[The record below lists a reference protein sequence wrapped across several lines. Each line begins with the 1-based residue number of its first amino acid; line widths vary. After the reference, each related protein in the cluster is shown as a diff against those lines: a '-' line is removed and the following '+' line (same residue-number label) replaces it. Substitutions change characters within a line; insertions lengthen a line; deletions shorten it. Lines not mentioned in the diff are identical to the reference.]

1 MTKTIFVDV
10 DTQLDF
16 LCPAGALYA
25 PGAEKVAPALA
36 ALTRYAAAHGIKIV
50 STVDAHSENDPEFQI
65 WKPHCVAGTAGQQK
79 LSSTLLENRCV
90 MPNAGQFDAAATGA
104 AQQVIVEKQAV
115 DPFTNAHL
123 VSVVESLDASRF
135 IVYGL
140 VTEVCVH
147 HMVLGLLRHNPSV
160 EIVTDAIRP
169 FSATAGE
176 QALAQ
181 LIAAGAKLTNI
192 AAITG

>member
-1 MTKTIFVDV
+1 MNTVFIDV

-25 PGAEKVAPALA
+25 PGAEKIAPALA
-36 ALTRYAAAHGIKIV
+36 ALTSYAAQHGIKIV
-50 STVDAHSENDPEFQI
+50 STVDAHTENDPEFQI

-79 LSSTLLENRCV
+79 ISSSLLEKRCV
-90 MPNAGQFDAAATGA
+90 IPNEGQFDAAAAGA
-104 AQQVIVEKQAV
+104 SQQVIVEKQTV

-123 VSVVESLDASRF
+123 VSVVQSLSPCRF
-135 IVYGL
+135 VVYGL
-140 VTEVCVH
+140 VTEVCIH
-147 HMVLGLLRHNPSV
+147 HAVLGLLRHNPSV

-169 FSATAGE
+169 FSETAGE
-176 QALAQ
+176 QAITKLV
-181 LIAAGAKLTNI
+181 AAGAKLTNV

>member
-1 MTKTIFVDV
+1 MNTVFVDV

-25 PGAEKVAPALA
+25 LGAEKVAPALA
-36 ALTRYAAAHGIKIV
+36 ALTSYAAEHGIKIV
-50 STVDAHSENDPEFQI
+50 STIDAHTENDPEFQI

-79 LSSTLLENRCV
+79 ISLSLLEKRCV
-90 MPNAGQFDAAATGA
+90 IPNEGQFDDAAANA
-104 AQQVIVEKQAV
+104 SQQVIVEKQTV

-123 VSVVESLDASRF
+123 VSVVQSLHPCRF
-135 IVYGL
+135 VVYGL
-140 VTEVCVH
+140 VTEVCIH
-147 HMVLGLLRHNPSV
+147 HAVLGLLRHNPTV

-169 FSATAGE
+169 FSETAGE
-176 QALAQ
+176 QAIIKLV
-181 LIAAGAKLTNI
+181 AAGAKLTNV